1 MRKAVIIKHAVLFL
15 FFLLLSTQAL
25 PTPWAI
31 EEMVGKPAP
40 YFSLKGVDG
49 REYSLTDFAGEV
61 ILLNFWASWCPPC
74 RKELPVLEKIEGD
87 YNGKGFRVVTISTDS
102 DRSTLDAF
110 LKKYPVK
117 LIILHDSEMR
127 IWRKYK
133 VFSLPTSFLINRR
146 GIIVDR
152 FFGGHDRAVDELR
165 RRIEEALE

>member
-1 MRKAVIIKHAVLFL
+1 MRKAGIKKHTVLFI

-31 EEMVGKPAP
+31 EEMVGKRAP

-49 REYSLTDFAGEV
+49 KVYSLTDFSGKV

-74 RKELPVLEKIEGD
+74 RKELPVLEKIED
-87 YNGKGFRVVTISTDS
+87 DFKGKGFSVVTISTDS

-117 LIILHDSEMR
+117 LIVLHDSEMR
-127 IWRKYK
+127 IWRKYN
-133 VFSLPTSFLINRR
+133 VFSLPTSFLIDRK
-146 GIIVDR
+146 GVIVER
-152 FFGGHDRAVDELR
+152 FFGGHDRAVDDLR
-165 RRIEEALE
+165 TKIEEALE